1 MIETFAV
8 FERLDSS
15 AHAVEW
21 VAVVVGSPAD
31 QPTKTVVA
39 AAVAVVAVVVV
50 VVGLVVVAA
59 ELVLLL

>member
-50 VVGLVVVAA
+50 VGLVVVAA